1 MKEEEVILP
10 TSGLND
16 RATQASDV
24 SNHQI
29 FPTRKQ
35 IMCKVKWMKVE
46 RNDTELNESGF
57 NKIIEQPEDS
67 KVSLSVLRKKDP
79 MKLLEFYEKLYFSNG
94 EKRRKD

>member
-10 TSGLND
+10 TSGLSD
-16 RATQASDV
+16 RVTQASET

-35 IMCKVKWMKVE
+35 IMCKVKWMKVLKQDDE
-46 RNDTELNESGF
+46 GQQIE
-57 NKIIEQPEDS
+57 EQPEDS

-79 MKLLEFYEKLYFSNG
+79 MKLLEYYEKLYFNG
-94 EKRRKD
+94 EEKKRRKE